1 MKSDGNL
8 VFQSRLGNCD
18 VELRD
23 ANNQGTRYDRAIAV
37 FKKHGGLLRTAQA
50 LRAGI
55 HPGTIYEAL

>member
-1 MKSDGNL
+1 M
-8 VFQSRLGNCD
+8 
-18 VELRD
+18 ELRD